1 MRRLGIA
8 DLGSNTARLIVFSY
22 EPGRWFRITDGIR
35 EPIRLGEGQ
44 AESPSL
50 SSGAIERALAAI
62 ELFVDYARI
71 TELDQ
76 LELLG
81 TSAIRDAANRDEL
94 LSRVD
99 PLGHRIRVLSGEE
112 EAALGVAAVANGF
125 RFDDAWVIDLGGGS
139 AQVSRMRD
147 RRYDFGTAHPLGTLR
162 LTEEFLKSDPPKMGQ
177 IRALEERVEEE
188 LGELADRLDGTLPLV
203 GIGGTIRNLARVSQK
218 ASGYPLPVLH
228 GYRLTRE
235 ALENVTTRLL
245 GMKVAK
251 RRRVSGLNPD
261 RADILPAGA
270 LVFRWLMRRSG
281 LDHLVI
287 SGHGVREGAF
297 YNRFLPAPHVL
308 DDVREFSIQNRAER
322 HPLPAGH
329 ADHVRFLANR
339 LFDELAPLH
348 HLSAADRELLDA
360 AAALHDIGTTL
371 DYYRHHKHGAYL
383 LTISPLNGFN
393 HRELALV
400 SLLVRY
406 HRRGNPRLGNYAA
419 LAEPGDRRRLLQLST
434 FLRLAE
440 SLERARAGRIL
451 DLRAVVK
458 KKKVRVTLLASEP
471 PAIELWETRKHAA
484 LFQRAFDRKL
494 EVEAEVV
501 EAGAGAAVLP

>member
-1 MRRLGIA
+1 MHRLGIA

-22 EPGRWFRITDGIR
+22 DPGRWFRIIDGIR
-35 EPIRLGEGQ
+35 EPIRLGEGL
-44 AESPSL
+44 AESPRL
-50 SSGAIERALAAI
+50 TAGAIDRAVAAI
-62 ELFVDYARI
+62 ELFADYARI
-71 TELDQ
+71 TELDR

-81 TSAIRDAANRDEL
+81 TSAIRDATNRDEL
-94 LSRVD
+94 LERIA

-162 LTEEFLKSDPPKMGQ
+162 LSEAFLKSDPPKMSE
-177 IRALEERVEEE
+177 IRALEARVEEE
-188 LGELADRLDGTLPLV
+188 LGELADGLDGTLPLV
-203 GIGGTIRNLARVSQK
+203 GIGGTVRNLARISQK

-228 GYRLTRE
+228 GYRFTRE

-245 GMKVAK
+245 AVNLKK
-251 RRRVSGLNPD
+251 RRRIPGLNPD

-270 LVFRWLMRRSG
+270 LVYRWLMRRSG
-281 LDHLVI
+281 LPHLVV

-297 YNRFLPAPHVL
+297 YSRFLPAPHVL
-308 DDVREFSIQNRAER
+308 DDVRGFSIQNRAER

-329 ADHVRFLANR
+329 AEHVRFLAHR

-348 HLSAADRELLDA
+348 HLSTIDRELLEA
-360 AAALHDIGTTL
+360 AATLHDIGTTL
-371 DYYRHHKHGAYL
+371 DYYRHHKHGSYL
-383 LTISPLNGFN
+383 LTMSALNGFN
-393 HRELALV
+393 HRELALIA
-400 SLLVRY
+400 LLVRY
-406 HRRGNPRLGNYAA
+406 HRRGNPSLGDYAR
-419 LAEPGDRRRLLQLST
+419 LAEPGDRRRVLQLST

-440 SLERARAGRIL
+440 SLERARAGRIP
-451 DLRAVVK
+451 DLKVEVK
-458 KKKVRVTLLASEP
+458 KKKVRITLLASEAP
-471 PAIELWETRKHAA
+471 TIELWETRKHAS

-494 EVEAEVV
+494 ELEAEVN
-501 EAGAGAAVLP
+501 GTTLP